1 MCTVINYDFFFLVVS
16 KYCPGSDW
24 HLGPPKTVH
33 VEEQN
38 SLNLPNKV
46 LKATQLGCTLHDV
59 PHDDMCM
66 PGEWVV
72 GIAVDRDVLYL
83 TSPMM
88 TCTPGKWVVG
98 IAIDRDVLTWCSP
111 WWLVQTRWVDCGDSC
126 RQERTLPYV
135 PHDMYMPGEGVVGI
149 AVDRDVLYLLSPMT
163 CACQVSGL
171 WG

>member
-1 MCTVINYDFFFLVVS
+1 MTFFFFSRQQILPRFRLAS
-16 KYCPGSDW
+16 R
-24 HLGPPKTVH
+24 PPKNCPCWRTEFTELTKQSAEGNTAGMYFTWCLPWWHVH
-33 VEEQN
+33 
-38 SLNLPNKV
+38 
-46 LKATQLGCTLHDV
+46 AR
-59 PHDDMCM
+59 
-66 PGEWVV
+66 WVV

-126 RQERTLPYV
+126 RQECTLPYV
-135 PHDMYMPGEGVVGI
+135 PHDMYMPGEWVVGI

-171 WG
+171 